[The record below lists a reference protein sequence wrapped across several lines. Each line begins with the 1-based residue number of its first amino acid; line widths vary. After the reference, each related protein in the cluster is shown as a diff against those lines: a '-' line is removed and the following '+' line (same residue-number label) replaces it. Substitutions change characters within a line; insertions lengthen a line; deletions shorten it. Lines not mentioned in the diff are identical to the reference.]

1 MKDALDRLCL
11 VTSDYHFK
19 DEGEIRTTSAF
30 MRFVP
35 ELSPIARSIEVCAPV
50 HASGTEHGFSITSE
64 WVGYRPL
71 PPSRTLE
78 EFLRRFPRDGLAI
91 TRELYA
97 AIREADLIWI
107 NGPHPL
113 LPLAALIAR
122 ALRKP
127 YLLWLRGD
135 ILMTVRAKY
144 AEGSR
149 RDRLAARTA
158 WYLDRLIDLSA
169 RGAAVFYT
177 GSSLA
182 RYGKHAAY
190 AQPANTSL
198 VSRSQLAARSRTT
211 VHDPLRLLWVGQ
223 LRPVKGLLHL
233 LQALRCLCDEGQRM
247 DLRLVGDG
255 EQRDALSAAVTEMG
269 LDGMVRLAGYVAPGP
284 ALDAEYEEA
293 DVFVLPS
300 LSEGIPKVLF
310 EAMARAMPV
319 VATKV
324 GGVPDVVCDGENGLL
339 VPAGDARALARAL
352 SRIGSDQDLRGHL
365 SRGALGYAQE
375 HTAAAEVE
383 RIHGGLRAAFPELW
397 SVPV

>member
-1 MKDALDRLCL
+1 MNDAVDRLCL
-11 VTSDYHFK
+11 VTSDYHFR
-19 DEGEIRTTSAF
+19 EAGAIRTTSAF
-30 MRFVP
+30 LRFVP
-35 ELSPIARSIEVCAPV
+35 ELLPLARRIEVCAPV
-50 HASGTEHGFSITSE
+50 HAEGAAHGFSIESAR
-64 WVGYRPL
+64 VGYRPL

-78 EFLRRFPRDGLAI
+78 EFLRRFPRDGLTI
-91 TRELYA
+91 THELYVGM
-97 AIREADLIWI
+97 RCADLIWI

-122 ALRKP
+122 VMRKP

-135 ILMTVRAKY
+135 ILMTVRVKY
-144 AEGSR
+144 AEGST

-158 WYLDRLIDLSA
+158 WYLDRLIGPSA

-182 RYGKHAAY
+182 RYGRRAAY

-198 VSRSQLAARSRTT
+198 VSEAQLAARPRTR
-211 VHDPLRLLWVGQ
+211 VHAPLRLLWVGQ

-233 LQALRCLCDEGQRM
+233 LRALCSLRDEGQHM

-255 EQRDALSAAVTEMG
+255 EQRDALIAEVAVLG
-269 LDGMVRLAGYVAPGP
+269 LDDVVHLVGYVAPGP
-284 ALDAEYEEA
+284 VLDAEYEEA

-310 EAMARAMPV
+310 EAMARALPV
-319 VATKV
+319 VATEV

-339 VPAGDARALARAL
+339 VRAGDAHAIA
-352 SRIGSDQDLRGHL
+352 
-365 SRGALGYAQE
+365 
-375 HTAAAEVE
+375 
-383 RIHGGLRAAFPELW
+383 
-397 SVPV
+397 

>member
-1 MKDALDRLCL
+1 M
-11 VTSDYHFK
+11 HF
-19 DEGEIRTTSAF
+19 I
-30 MRFVP
+30 P
-35 ELSPIARSIEVCAPV
+35 ELLLLVPRIEICAPV
-50 HASGTEHGFSITSE
+50 HAAGAERGFSITSE
-64 WVGYRPL
+64 RVSYRPL

-78 EFLRRFPRDGLAI
+78 EFVRRFPRDGLTIA
-91 TRELYA
+91 RELYA
-97 AIREADLIWI
+97 GIRRADLIWI

-122 ALRKP
+122 AMGKP

-144 AEGSR
+144 ADGSR

-158 WYLDRLIDLSA
+158 WYLDRLIGLSA

-198 VSRSQLAARSRTT
+198 VSVSQLAARPRTT
-211 VHDPLRLLWVGQ
+211 VHNPLRLLWVGQ

-233 LQALRCLCDEGQRM
+233 LQALRCLCDDGQRV

-255 EQRDALSAAVTEMG
+255 EQRDALTAAVAALG
-269 LDGMVRLAGYVAPGP
+269 LDGMVCLAGYVAPGP
-284 ALDAEYEEA
+284 ALDAEYEDA

-352 SRIGSDQDLRGHL
+352 SRIGSDPDLRSHIA
-365 SRGALGYAQE
+365 RGALGYARE

-383 RIHGGLRAAFPELW
+383 RIHGGLRAAFPDLW
-397 SVPV
+397 REAV

>member
-1 MKDALDRLCL
+1 VKDALDRLCL
-11 VTSDYHFK
+11 VTSDYHFQV
-19 DEGEIRTTSAF
+19 DGEIRTTSAF
-30 MRFVP
+30 LRFVP
-35 ELSPIARSIEVCAPV
+35 ELLPLARSIEVCAPV
-50 HASGTEHGFSITSE
+50 HASGAERGFSIESE
-64 WVGYRPL
+64 RVCYRPL

-78 EFLRRFPRDGLAI
+78 EFLRRSPRDGLTI
-91 TRELYA
+91 THELYVGM
-97 AIREADLIWI
+97 RGADLIWI

-122 ALRKP
+122 AMRKP

-135 ILMTVRAKY
+135 ILMTVRVKY
-144 AEGSR
+144 VARNR

-158 WYLDRLIDLSA
+158 WYLDRLIGPSA

-182 RYGKHAAY
+182 RYGKLAAY
-190 AQPANTSL
+190 AQSANTSL
-198 VSRSQLAARSRTT
+198 VSDAQLATRPRTR
-211 VHDPLRLLWVGQ
+211 VHAPLRLLWVGQ

-233 LQALRCLCDEGQRM
+233 LQALRTLRDEGHSM

-255 EQRDALSAAVTEMG
+255 EQREALTAEVAA
-269 LDGMVRLAGYVAPGP
+269 LDLTDGVRFAGYVAPGP
-284 ALDAEYEEA
+284 ALDTEYEEA

-310 EAMARAMPV
+310 EAMARALPV

-339 VPAGDARALARAL
+339 VLAGDARALARAL
-352 SRIGSDQDLRGHL
+352 SRIGSDRDLRSHL
-365 SRGALGYAQE
+365 SHGALEYAQA
-375 HTAAAEVE
+375 HTATAEVE
-383 RIHGGLRAAFPELW
+383 RIRGGLRAAFPDLW
-397 SVPV
+397 RAAE